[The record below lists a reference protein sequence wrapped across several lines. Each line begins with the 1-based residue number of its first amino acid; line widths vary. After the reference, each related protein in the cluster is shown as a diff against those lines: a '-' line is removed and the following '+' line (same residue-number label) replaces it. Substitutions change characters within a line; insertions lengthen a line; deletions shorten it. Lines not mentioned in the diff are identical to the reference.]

1 MRDLCTPLAST
12 PTPGG
17 GIGNRRRN
25 KKAAGGK
32 CKTTKKY
39 KRSRNNLIKGGGRS
53 SSRTPLQKV
62 GKAVK
67 VISTLAG
74 LSGAAA
80 GGVKVYNMFK
90 NK

>member
-25 KKAAGGK
+25 IKAAGGK

-39 KRSRNNLIKGGGRS
+39 KQSRNNMSKGS
-53 SSRTPLQKV
+53 TRTPIQKF

-67 VISTLAG
+67 VITTLAG
-74 LSGAAA
+74 LSGATV
-80 GGVKVYNMFK
+80 GGVKVYNMLK
-90 NK
+90 K

>member
-39 KRSRNNLIKGGGRS
+39 KRSRNNLSKGGGRS

-67 VISTLAG
+67 VLGGLAIG
-74 LSGAAA
+74 GIGAYV
-80 GGVKVYNMFK
+80 GGKAIK
-90 NK
+90 NR